1 MRIKKYLVMGLMIL
15 VVLSLNKSVGAY
27 QGNVSGYL
35 TPATRTV
42 MVGEVFN
49 SKIFVN
55 SGTNKISVVN
65 LKLNVDSSKL
75 KVKSVVAN
83 SGVFGNVF
91 LQEVSGNIVNI
102 YIASL
107 KNSAE
112 LPSGQ
117 IEVGTVVFEGVAN
130 GNVEVGLVEG
140 WEVTGPS
147 TTGDYSYNLNWQKGV
162 YTVGSAITGQD
173 LVLNYKVAL
182 ANVNANGAKCLNTP
196 SLKISVVG
204 NGQSKTY
211 EGVMPQ
217 SREIV
222 GNKLVFGGSLNLTG
236 FNESGGVAVFVSGP
250 KQLQMKYGK
259 NNQTAVYGKA
269 GGELALTKSI
279 DRVYDF
285 SAYPMLGGD
294 VVANDSQDGQ
304 DGVINGVDFAYIKSR
319 SLIHETVNE
328 GGYLQGDLDGN
339 CQVNSNDVNILKMSL
354 REKQGE
360 LY

>member
-1 MRIKKYLVMGLMIL
+1 MRIKKYLLMAIVSL
-15 VVLSLNKSVGAY
+15 IVLSLNKPVGAY

-83 SGVFGNVF
+83 SGAFGNVF

-102 YIASL
+102 YIASS

-117 IEVGTVVFEGVAN
+117 IEIGTIVFEGVAN
-130 GNVEVGLVEG
+130 GGVEVGLVDG
-140 WEVTGPS
+140 WEITGPS
-147 TTGDYSYNLNWQKGV
+147 TSGDYGYNLNWQKGV
-162 YTVGSAITGQD
+162 YTVGSVVTGQD
-173 LVLNYKVAL
+173 LVLNYKVSL
-182 ANVNANGAKCLNTP
+182 ANVNPNSAKCLSDLP
-196 SLKISVVG
+196 LKILVVG

-217 SREIV
+217 SREIL
-222 GNKLVFGGSLNLTG
+222 GNKLVFGGSLNLIG
-236 FNESGGVAVFVSGP
+236 FNGNSGVAVFVSGP

-259 NNQTAVYGKA
+259 NNQTVVYGKA
-269 GGELALTKSI
+269 GGELALTKST
-279 DRVYDF
+279 DLVYDF
-285 SAYPMLGGD
+285 SGYPLLGGD